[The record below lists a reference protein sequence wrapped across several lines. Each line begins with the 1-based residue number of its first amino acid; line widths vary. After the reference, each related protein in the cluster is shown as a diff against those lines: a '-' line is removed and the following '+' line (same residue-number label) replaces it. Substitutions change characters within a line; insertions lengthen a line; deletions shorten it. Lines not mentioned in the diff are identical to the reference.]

1 MKNKDVEDIVKKALD
16 EYSSKHETWC
26 PDIDTITKEA
36 FAAHRTKAFDEAN
49 IKRLNTY
56 LESKDEEIWQHQKA
70 IDDLRGYIDFLE
82 SRIESLKRRLG
93 EHEDSY

>member
-1 MKNKDVEDIVKKALD
+1 MKNKDVKDIVFKALDFFEKDRDPKIDETVKKA
-16 EYSSKHETWC
+16 
-26 PDIDTITKEA
+26 
-36 FAAHRTKAFDEAN
+36 FATHRTKAFDEAD

-56 LESKDEEIWQHQKA
+56 LESKDEEIWQDQKA
-70 IDDLRGYIDFLE
+70 IDDFRGYIDFLE